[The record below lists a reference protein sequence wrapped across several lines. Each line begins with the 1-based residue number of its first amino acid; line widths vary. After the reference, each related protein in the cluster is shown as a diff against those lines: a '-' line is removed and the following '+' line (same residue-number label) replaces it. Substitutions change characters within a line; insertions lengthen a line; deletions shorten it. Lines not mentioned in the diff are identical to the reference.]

1 MPLVGTLYSSMPL
14 VGTLYPMVNSHF
26 SLYSKMYFVKKHI
39 FSSSPKY
46 LKFAPN
52 SKFLKVWNLYLFS
65 CGSRLRS
72 CETVPTVAA
81 VRGFCRVR
89 GVPKVQPAEDTQTM
103 THARSTISLV
113 VRVISRSKNNFYDV
127 IRLKIIESRYFPKET
142 VKVGLEKIKQNGGQL
157 KATKCRWISSAEISN
172 LDVDRDFSR

>member
-1 MPLVGTLYSSMPL
+1 MLYTIPFRHTWFCCFCILSQTSHISSVAWQLNVITNHITSHISWMSSLTRVLTLL
-14 VGTLYPMVNSHF
+14 N
-26 SLYSKMYFVKKHI
+26 
-39 FSSSPKY
+39 
-46 LKFAPN
+46 
-52 SKFLKVWNLYLFS
+52 

-81 VRGFCRVR
+81 VHGFCRFH

-127 IRLKIIESRYFPKET
+127 IRLKLIESRYFPKET

-157 KATKCRWISSAEISN
+157 KATTCRWISSAEISN

>member
-1 MPLVGTLYSSMPL
+1 MIAAKANINWGPIWPIDIVSNIDL
-14 VGTLYPMVNSHF
+14 NNNI
-26 SLYSKMYFVKKHI
+26 VKISQSRFHT
-39 FSSSPKY
+39 
-46 LKFAPN
+46 
-52 SKFLKVWNLYLFS
+52 FLNVTCS
-65 CGSRLRS
+65 SRLKS

-81 VRGFCRVR
+81 VCSFCRFR

-103 THARSTISLV
+103 THVRSTISLD

-142 VKVGLEKIKQNGGQL
+142 VGLEKIKQNSRQL
-157 KATKCRWISSAEISN
+157 KATKYRWISSAEISN